1 MQKMLVIII
10 IFTVSLFFI
19 SCSKENK
26 IISDSKPVTEKKDPG
41 KIKTELVY
49 NITNPSKEFLLTKT
63 EYKQD
68 GKKIKMTSLF
78 DDGKESETINYIYD
92 DKGVLTKANVKWAN
106 FDEGFSKYTITYK
119 YDEKGRL
126 KSEKLSGDYAT
137 DVSPDLFE
145 YVYGDNDKPTE
156 RLHYVTVIPKKP
168 KDLQFRESYIYD
180 SKGNKIEEVT
190 KGIPFDYS
198 EKVTY
203 EYDDNNQIIKS
214 IHTDTDGKVSKYRYG
229 YEYY

>member
-1 MQKMLVIII
+1 MKKVLVFVIIFI
-10 IFTVSLFFI
+10 LSLFYF

-26 IISDSKPVTEKKDPG
+26 IISDSKPVNEKKDPG
-41 KIKTELVY
+41 KIKTELCY
-49 NITNPSKEFLLTKT
+49 DITKPAKEYLILKT
-63 EYKQD
+63 EYNQD
-68 GKKIKMTSLF
+68 GKKTKMTSLF
-78 DDGKESETINYIYD
+78 ENGKEGGTTNYIYD
-92 DKGVLTKANVKWAN
+92 TKGILVKANVKWAD
-106 FDEGFSKYTITYK
+106 FDEGISEYTITYK

-145 YVYGDNDKPTE
+145 YVYGDGDKPTE

-168 KDLQFRESYIYD
+168 KDLQFRESYLYD

-203 EYDDNNQIIKS
+203 EYDNNNQIIKS
-214 IHTDTDGKVSKYRYG
+214 IQTDTDGKVSKYRYG